1 MRENGMIVCI
11 TGACG
16 NIAYSLYN
24 YLCSGHVFGNHVE
37 IELRLLEIPAKLKQ
51 LQILKL

>member
-1 MRENGMIVCI
+1 MRSPPMIVCI

-24 YLCSGHVFGNHVE
+24 YLCSGYIFGE
-37 IELRLLEIPAKLKQ
+37 DTQIELRLL
-51 LQILKL
+51 